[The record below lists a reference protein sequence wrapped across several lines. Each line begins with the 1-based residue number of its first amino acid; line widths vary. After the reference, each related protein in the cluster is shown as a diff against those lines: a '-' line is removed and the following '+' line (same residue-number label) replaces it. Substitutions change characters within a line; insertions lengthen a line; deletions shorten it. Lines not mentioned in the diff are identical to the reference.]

1 MKNPFEIVFPSNL
14 GLLCKSASKKKVFGG
29 ARSFRQ
35 LAVLSIRTKVRS
47 KEVKR

>member
-14 GLLCKSASKKKVFGG
+14 GLLLKKKVFFG

-35 LAVLSIRTKVRS
+35 LEVLSIRTKVRS